1 MAQKKSIPVRLSQS
15 VAEKALQTLKNRQTT
30 DLKPGLSSSR
40 SKSKTTTSNK
50 EPDTFHKRAE
60 KELILE
66 RNIAQEYL
74 DIAGVFL
81 VGINADQEVTFI
93 NKKGCE
99 ILGYKKHEVIGRNW
113 FDTFI
118 PSEIKENVRDA
129 FKKLISAKIEPVK
142 FFENAVLTSNGTERI
157 IAWENTV
164 IRDKEGNIVSTL
176 SSGEDIT
183 ARKAAEDILIN
194 TLEESQQRQAEISA
208 LLKGSHAVLKYH
220 DFKSAAQ
227 SIFNSCK
234 KLVGATSGY
243 VALLSK
249 GGTENEVVFLDSGGL
264 SCRVDPRLPMPIRGL
279 RAGACHNK
287 KAVYHND
294 FQNSEWMK
302 FMPEGHSKLRNVLFA
317 PMIVAGKVVGLLGL
331 GNKPKGFN
339 ENDCRMATAFAQIA
353 AIALTQKNAEEALR
367 KSEMRH
373 RSYIDVTEQLGWTTN
388 AEGVVV
394 EDIPSWRKFTG
405 QSQENIKGRG
415 WSKAIHPDDL
425 DNTARVWRNA
435 VATKNRYEAE
445 YRIRRYDGVYRH
457 FFARGVPVF
466 EDDGNIREWVGTCI
480 DITERKKAEQTL
492 RESREDLKRAQAV
505 AQTGSWRMDIQRNEL
520 VWSDENWR
528 IFGVAKGTPL
538 TYETF
543 LSTVHPD
550 DREYVNR
557 KWMAALQGE
566 HYDIE
571 HRIVVVDTIRWVRER
586 AELEFDKKGILLG
599 GFGTTQDIT
608 EKKYVEERLR
618 EAKEA
623 LQKVNEELESKV
635 QDRTEELIESREQLR
650 SLLIH
655 IQSVREAERTHIARE
670 IHDEFGTILTALK
683 IDLSWLEKKFTEEQE
698 SLKEKTSK
706 SLDLINSAIKTVQ
719 KISSQLRPGILDHLG
734 LASAIEWEVKEFGNR
749 TGVKWD
755 LSIDIGERNLDR
767 DMSTTIFRIL
777 QETLTNIVRH
787 AEASLVSV
795 SLNENGSCLMLQ
807 VKDNGKGITEEEL
820 TDPRSYGL
828 MGMRERVQSWDG
840 SIMISGMENKGTTVT
855 VSIPLDNKG
864 QEK

>member
-1 MAQKKSIPVRLSQS
+1 MAQKKSIPVKLPLS

-30 DLKPGLSSSR
+30 DLKPGISSSR
-40 SKSKTTTSNK
+40 SKSKTNVSNK
-50 EPDTFHKRAE
+50 EPDALRRRAE
-60 KELILE
+60 KELIYE
-66 RNIAQEYL
+66 KNIAQEYL
-74 DIAGVFL
+74 DMAGVIL
-81 VGINADQEVTFI
+81 VGINSDEEVTFI

-99 ILGYKKHEVIGRNW
+99 ILGYEKHEVIGRNW

-118 PSEIKENVRDA
+118 PSEMRDNVRDL
-129 FKKLISAKIEPVK
+129 FKKLISAEIEPVR
-142 FFENAVLTSNGTERI
+142 FFENPVLTSNGTERI
-157 IAWENTV
+157 IAWENAV
-164 IRDKEGNIVSTL
+164 IRDEARNIVSAL

-194 TLEESQQRQAEISA
+194 TLEESQQRQTEISA
-208 LLKGSHAVLKYH
+208 LLEGSHAVLLYH
-220 DFKSAAQ
+220 DFRSAAQ

-234 KLVGATSGY
+234 HLIGATSGY
-243 VALLSK
+243 IALLSRD
-249 GGTENEVVFLDSGGL
+249 GTENEVVFLDSGGL
-264 SCRVDPRLPMPIRGL
+264 SCQVDPRLPMPIRGL
-279 RAGACHNK
+279 RAEAYHNK
-287 KAVYHND
+287 KAVYQND

-317 PMIVAGKVVGLLGL
+317 PMIVEEKVIGLLGL

-339 ENDCRMATAFAQIA
+339 ENDSRMATAFAELA
-353 AIALTQKNAEEALR
+353 AIALVKKRYEETLR
-367 KSEMRH
+367 ESGIRY
-373 RSYIDVTEQLGWTTN
+373 RSYIEVTGQLGWTTN
-388 AEGVVV
+388 ADGEVV
-394 EDIPSWRKFTG
+394 EDLPSWRQFTG
-405 QSQENIKGRG
+405 QSKDEIKGWG

-425 DNTARVWRNA
+425 DHAARVWRNS
-435 VATKNRYEAE
+435 VAGINNYEVE
-445 YRIRRYDGVYRH
+445 YRIRRYDGIYRH
-457 FFARGVPVF
+457 FLARGMPVF
-466 EDDGNIREWVGTCI
+466 EDDGAVREWVGTCI
-480 DITERKKAEQTL
+480 DITERKKAEQLL
-492 RESREDLKRAQAV
+492 RESREDLNRAQAV
-505 AQTGSWRMDIQRNEL
+505 AQTGSWRMNVQQNEL
-520 VWSDENWR
+520 LWSDENWR
-528 IFGVAKGTPL
+528 IFGVARGMPL

-550 DREYVNR
+550 DREYVDR

-571 HRIVVVDTIRWVRER
+571 HRIVAGDSIRWVRER
-586 AELEFDKKGILLG
+586 AELEFDKDGMLLG

-608 EKKYVEERLR
+608 EKKYAEERLR

-623 LQKVNEELESKV
+623 LQKANEELEVKI
-635 QDRTEELIESREQLR
+635 QDRTAELIESREQLR
-650 SLLIH
+650 NLLIH
-655 IQSVREAERTHIARE
+655 LQSVREAERAHIARE

-683 IDLSWLEKKFTEEQE
+683 IDLSWLEKKFTKEQE
-698 SLKEKTSK
+698 PLKEKTRK

-755 LSIDIGERNLDR
+755 LSIDMGERSLDR

-795 SLNENGSCLMLQ
+795 SLNENGSYLILQ

-820 TDPRSYGL
+820 ADPRSYGL
-828 MGMRERVQSWDG
+828 MGMRERVQSWEG

-864 QEK
+864 QE